1 VKEPRQK
8 LLKKG
13 ENVMGNN
20 LVGKTAMALL
30 AALVLTGGLM
40 SAGCSSDD
48 DPNPLLYATWQLQEF
63 VLDDGTTVTVDDPTK
78 YTVELRT
85 DHTTTIRSDC
95 NSCSGSFSADD
106 KDLSFGLLACTLA
119 ACPSGSLG
127 TQFQTALGS
136 VSSYTIDTSLFLDYE
151 GGVMRL
157 LAPVATPVQ

>member
-1 VKEPRQK
+1 MK
-8 LLKKG
+8 
-13 ENVMGNN
+13 NN
-20 LVGKTAMALL
+20 TV
-30 AALVLTGGLM
+30 TGGVVLVAAIAVLIGGGLIA
-40 SAGCSSDD
+40 AGCSSDD

-95 NSCSGSFSADD
+95 NTCSGSFSADD

-119 ACPSGSLG
+119 ACPSGSLD

-157 LAPVATPVQ
+157 LAPVATPLQ